1 MANQHVN
8 KVAVNGKTAL
18 DLSADTVYPGMLA
31 KGITAHDKSGAK
43 ITGTLEVPAAEE
55 RTVEL
60 SMPSGNQVIQ
70 PTSGKV
76 MSKVTVQKP
85 DTLLP
90 ENIKKDV
97 VIGGVTG
104 TLELPSSGAAKETWV
119 IKDTAPVDENSYEL
133 AKTNISF
140 ASGGAKFVAVQVET
154 DGVVIWLQYYTA
166 ANKVVTA
173 GSFEPGMGENAFS
186 WHNGAYK
193 KLIFDTPPT
202 GALLSWLQT
211 NATKKASGV
220 SVQDTK
226 AVTITSNGTVSVTPD
241 VPYDALGKV
250 EVSVDVASGGE
261 VLNFFGG
268 SKYYITEI
276 TPTSDTIQI
285 TITPDDT
292 TILNSPKFLLVT
304 QDIPA
309 VRNAVQTRAIA
320 RAPSFNY
327 YISAAIAFS
336 IGQVCAQC
344 IAYVDPYSGNYTDNN
359 VYTDTNGGNVFDG
372 SKNIEIS
379 GGSMTFNVGNDER
392 RFKGGQTYKI
402 LLIG

>member
-1 MANQHVN
+1 MANANQVII
-8 KVAVNGKTAL
+8 NGETIL
-18 DLSADTVYPGMLA
+18 DLRSDTVNPETLK
-31 KGITAHDKSGAK
+31 KGYTAHDKSGAQ
-43 ITGTLEVPAAEE
+43 ITGTLEVPATEE
-55 RTVEL
+55 RMVEL
-60 SMPSGNQVIQ
+60 SMPSGNQVIL

-104 TLELPSSGAAKETWV
+104 ALEAGDTSETWV
-119 IKDTAPVDENSYEL
+119 IKSSATGEFA
-133 AKTNISF
+133 TTQISF
-140 ASGGAKFVAVQVET
+140 TSNGQKFTSIGTNSDSGFIILRYDNNEVAGY
-154 DGVVIWLQYYTA
+154 DPGLDVVY
-166 ANKVVTA
+166 
-173 GSFEPGMGENAFS
+173 SFDNE
-186 WHNGAYK
+186 AYR
-193 KLIFDTPPT
+193 KLTFDTPPT
-202 GALLSWLQT
+202 GALLTWLQS
-211 NATKKASGV
+211 NATKQTSGV

-241 VPYDALGKV
+241 VPYDALKKLDV
-250 EVSVDVASGGE
+250 TVDVASGGE

-276 TPTSDTIQI
+276 TPTSDTTQI

-304 QDIPA
+304 QDISA
-309 VRNAVQTRAIA
+309 VRNAVQTRTIA
-320 RAPSFNY
+320 RAPSYNY

-336 IGQVCAQC
+336 VGQVCAEC
-344 IAYVDPYSGNYTDNN
+344 IAYVDPYSGVNGDEY
-359 VYTDTNGGNVFDG
+359 VYSDVNGGDAFDG
-372 SKNIEIS
+372 SHDITIS
-379 GGSMTFNVGNDER
+379 GGSMTFSPPNQPER
-392 RFKGGQTYKI
+392 YFKGGQTYKV